1 MAPGAELTHFLSDAA
16 TMKLVVWTD
25 GGFGM
30 AAHNYDGDVLTD
42 ELAQVHMS
50 PGFITSNLVGVDE
63 HGTLIKE
70 FEASHG
76 TVTDMDQARQR
87 GEETSLNPL
96 GMVEGL
102 IGAMNHAADV
112 HGGSEDVH
120 AWTGKLRAV
129 IHKLFREGR
138 GTRDLCGAAGLT
150 TEQFIDAVADEI
162 K

>member
-1 MAPGAELTHFLSDAA
+1 
-16 TMKLVVWTD
+16 
-25 GGFGM
+25 M

-63 HGTLIKE
+63 NAVLIKE

-76 TVTDMDQARQR
+76 TVTDMDEARLR

-112 HGGSEDVH
+112 HGGANRVLPYT
-120 AWTGKLRAV
+120 AGLRAT
-129 IHKLFREGR
+129 IHRLFREGR
-138 GTRDLCGAAGLT
+138 GTRDLCGPGGLT
-150 TEQFIDAVADEI
+150 TEQFIDAVAEALPEEI
-162 K
+162 NK

>member
-1 MAPGAELTHFLSDAA
+1 MNGRPCVE
-16 TMKLVVWTD
+16 
-25 GGFGM
+25 
-30 AAHNYDGDVLTD
+30 
-42 ELAQVHMS
+42 
-50 PGFITSNLVGVDE
+50 
-63 HGTLIKE
+63 E

-76 TVTDMDQARQR
+76 TVTDMDQARLR

-112 HGGSEDVH
+112 HGGADEVH
-120 AWTGKLRAV
+120 AFTGKLRAV

-138 GTRDLCGAAGLT
+138 GTRDLCGAGGLT
-150 TEQFIDAVADEI
+150 TEQFIDAVAEEM